1 MFILT
6 YKYLY
11 TYKTHINTYKHIFYI
26 LFTLLNN
33 FKHLYKMYEYL

>member
-11 TYKTHINTYKHIFYI
+11 TYKTHYKHIFYI

-33 FKHLYKMYEYL
+33 FKYLYIMYEYL